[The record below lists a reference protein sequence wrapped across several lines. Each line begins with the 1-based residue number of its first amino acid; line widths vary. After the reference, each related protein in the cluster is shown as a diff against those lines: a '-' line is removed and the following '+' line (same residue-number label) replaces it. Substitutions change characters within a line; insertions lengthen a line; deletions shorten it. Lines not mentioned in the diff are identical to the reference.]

1 MKKNMTKVM
10 AMGMVLTMLAG
21 TTVFAVDGT
30 ATNDMAAT
38 GGEMDVKEEG
48 FTTDSGKI
56 VSVEKSGTDGVSVVE
71 IENKNGGLRF
81 ANHCTVHKVT
91 SQLGKEV
98 IEHFCILTGEFYR
111 TESHQI
117 HVFHSGI
124 RQGGNLSPVLLC
136 LTDSTIFFQC
146 FFIQIVKS
154 LGFHHRNFFRQCPIR
169 K

>member
-81 ANHCTVHKVT
+81 AVDANSLILDRKDGSLFVLSVRSSPKCPTIILSASAFATTAVT
-91 SQLGKEV
+91 LP
-98 IEHFCILTGEFYR
+98 R
-111 TESHQI
+111 
-117 HVFHSGI
+117 
-124 RQGGNLSPVLLC
+124 
-136 LTDSTIFFQC
+136 
-146 FFIQIVKS
+146 
-154 LGFHHRNFFRQCPIR
+154 
-169 K
+169 

>member
-71 IENKNGGLRF
+71 KIERGIRALGDMFKE
-81 ANHCTVHKVT
+81 KVT
-91 SQLGKEV
+91 EV
-98 IEHFCILTGEFYR
+98 
-111 TESHQI
+111 
-117 HVFHSGI
+117 
-124 RQGGNLSPVLLC
+124 
-136 LTDSTIFFQC
+136 
-146 FFIQIVKS
+146 K
-154 LGFHHRNFFRQCPIR
+154 
-169 K
+169 

>member
-30 ATNDMAAT
+30 ATNDMAAA
-38 GGEMDVKEEG
+38 GSEMDVKEEG

-81 ANHCTVHKVT
+81 AVDANSLILDRKDGSYKTVA
-91 SQLGKEV
+91 
-98 IEHFCILTGEFYR
+98 
-111 TESHQI
+111 
-117 HVFHSGI
+117 
-124 RQGGNLSPVLLC
+124 
-136 LTDSTIFFQC
+136 DSY
-146 FFIQIVKS
+146 
-154 LGFHHRNFFRQCPIR
+154 P
-169 K
+169 

>member
-81 ANHCTVHKVT
+81 AVDANSLILDRKDGSYKTVADLT
-91 SQLGKEV
+91 EGMEV
-98 IEHFCILTGEFYR
+98 AGGGLQRKQPYGY
-111 TESHQI
+111 ESAPL
-117 HVFHSGI
+117 SGQ
-124 RQGGNLSPVLLC
+124 R
-136 LTDSTIFFQC
+136 DSSSCQC
-146 FFIQIVKS
+146 RCGQYDGWT
-154 LGFHHRNFFRQCPIR
+154 LRG
-169 K
+169 